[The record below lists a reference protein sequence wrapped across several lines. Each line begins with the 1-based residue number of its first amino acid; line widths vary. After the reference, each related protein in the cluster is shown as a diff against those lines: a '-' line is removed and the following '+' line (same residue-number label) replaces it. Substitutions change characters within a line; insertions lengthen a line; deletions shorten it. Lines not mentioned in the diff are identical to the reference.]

1 MAKKKTEN
9 IKAAPVLRAQGD
21 ESTPETPV
29 ITKSYSIRDDWKD
42 KGVVNTVAFKSVDG
56 EVQDL
61 TVNGEPA
68 GGGGGGDFST
78 AEVIINMS
86 TASGG
91 WTSWNLSSPLPILTA
106 RNEIKESVT
115 TFPTGTYTFNR
126 NVIFYQNT
134 PYERE
139 IYSGEEY
146 PLTATVTGNIS
157 IIESEPDRVSVSI
170 AGAGTI
176 SVVIN
181 DLT

>member
-68 GGGGGGDFST
+68 GGGGGTT
-78 AEVIINMS
+78 AEVTFVNNTNNEVEIAIPFLDQSPSGYYFNTDFYAIPGTNNPII
-86 TASGG
+86 T
-91 WTSWNLSSPLPILTA
+91 PLYD
-106 RNEIKESVT
+106 
-115 TFPTGTYTFNR
+115 G
-126 NVIFYQNT
+126 Q
-134 PYERE
+134 
-139 IYSGEEY
+139 
-146 PLTATVTGNIS
+146 TVTMIPGHTIEVSGSAALEFSGVKITGNCTI
-157 IIESEPDRVSVSI
+157 
-170 AGAGTI
+170 TI
-176 SVVIN
+176 S
-181 DLT
+181 